1 MINEYNFRTV
11 SLIDCYNP
19 NNKDLE
25 VISKK
30 TGLNSRILQ
39 GGLDFDARPKIIRRE
54 NYGLVFFSAPI
65 KEDNEIKTTTFSMFF
80 SRKNIIIFRNTE
92 ITAMNKIKEYDESVK
107 TPLLLYLFLDHV
119 LNDFFQIMD
128 DLDEQIDKLEDEIV
142 LNPNKSAIQKIFF
155 LKKQLI
161 FFHKAF
167 SANREVLI
175 LMSKVSP
182 EFTKLDA
189 ERFQELYDRIIQLI
203 DLEGI
208 YRDIL
213 TNNLDMYLSSVSN
226 NMNKTVRRLTFIT
239 TVFMPLTL
247 LAGIG
252 GMSEWSMMTGP
263 QNWKI
268 AYPLF
273 LIAMAVIGIASYF
286 VLRKAEKKQYGFG

>member
-1 MINEYNFRTV
+1 MINEYSFRAV

-19 NNKDLE
+19 SKNDLE
-25 VISKK
+25 IISKK
-30 TGLNSRILQ
+30 TGLNNRILQ
-39 GGLDFDARPKIIRRE
+39 EGLQFDSRPRIMRRD

-65 KEDNEIKTTTFSMFF
+65 KEDNEIKTTTFSIFF
-80 SRKNIIIFRNTE
+80 SRKNIVVFRNTE

-119 LNDFFQIMD
+119 LNDFFEIMD
-128 DLDEQIDKLEDEIV
+128 DLDEQIDRLEDEIV
-142 LNPNKSAIQKIFF
+142 LNPNKSAVQKIFL

-161 FFHKAF
+161 FFHKSF

-175 LMSKVSP
+175 LLSKVSP
-182 EFTKLDA
+182 EFTKNDV
-189 ERFQELYDRIIQLI
+189 ERFQELYDRTIQLI

-273 LIAMAVIGIASYF
+273 LVAMILIGVVNYF

>member
-1 MINEYNFRTV
+1 MINEYTFRNV

-19 NNKDLE
+19 SKGDLE
-25 VISKK
+25 MVSKK
-30 TGLNSRILQ
+30 TGLNTGILRE
-39 GGLDFDARPKIIRRE
+39 GLDFNARPRIIRRDS
-54 NYGLVFFSAPI
+54 YGLVFFSAPC
-65 KEDNEIKTTTFSMFF
+65 KEDNEIKTKTFSMFF
-80 SRKNIIIFRNTE
+80 SRKNIVVFRNME
-92 ITAMNKIKEYDESVK
+92 IDAIKSVREYDESVK
-107 TPLLLYLFLDHV
+107 TPLLLYIFLDQV
-119 LNDFFQIMD
+119 LDDFFQIMD
-128 DLDEQIDKLEDEIV
+128 DVDEQINLIEDEIV
-142 LNPNKSAIQKIFF
+142 LNPNKSAIQRIFA
-155 LKKQLI
+155 LKKELI

-182 EFTKLDA
+182 EFTKSDV
-189 ERFQELYDRIIQLI
+189 ERFQELYDRSIQLI

-213 TNNLDMYLSSVSN
+213 TNNLDLYLSSVSN

-239 TVFMPLTL
+239 TIFMPLTL

-263 QNWKI
+263 NNWKI

-273 LIAMAVIGIASYF
+273 LVAMVIIGIANYF
-286 VLRKAEKKQYGFG
+286 ILKKAEKKQEFF